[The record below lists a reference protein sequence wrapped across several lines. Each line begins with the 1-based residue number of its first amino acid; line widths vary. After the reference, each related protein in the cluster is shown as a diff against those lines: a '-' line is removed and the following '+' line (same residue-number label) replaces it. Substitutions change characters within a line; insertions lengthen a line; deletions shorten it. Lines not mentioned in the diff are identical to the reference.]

1 MTVANK
7 SLVLG
12 VSMSSHDRSAA
23 LLRDG
28 ALVAAISEERLDR
41 RKKSQGFYAGGGRVV
56 LPPLSSITCV
66 LREAGVRLDDV
77 DLVVCGRSVTTCRAD
92 LLRYLP
98 VDPDRVVEP
107 DLPAHHLGHAYSA
120 YFTAPYEECDVLVI
134 DEQGHW
140 LPDGTFERCT
150 WFAGDAGGLRLR
162 RRFLGTPSLLSLGMF
177 FDVFAAL
184 TGLSEAGLP
193 AAGKL
198 MALAAYGRPRP
209 EWAPLVQLHPDGD
222 AVVDLTALDA
232 FLEAVPMPTHEGYA
246 GWPVQTVEQL
256 RLKYRPVHWGTALAT
271 DLARKAQD
279 ELESAVLH
287 TAGALRATST
297 ARHLAYAG
305 GVALN
310 CTANARLREAG
321 YDDVFVHPAAT
332 DDGVAVG
339 LAAYGWLDVLG
350 NPRRPQPRFDAH
362 LGPSH
367 PPAGAV
373 AALRRYGLAD
383 HGVPAEAGAVAEL
396 IAEGRIVC
404 WFAGRSEWG
413 PRALGA
419 RSILADPTAEGIV
432 ARLNSRVKFR
442 EPFRPF
448 GLSVAEAH
456 AGELLDLDE
465 VPASLGPY
473 MVSVAPIRDPR
484 LRPVRHRDG
493 TVRYQTVAPAQGR
506 YHDLLLAMQERI
518 GLAAVLNT
526 SFNTCGEP
534 LVETPLDAV
543 RQFLLCEADA
553 LYLDGLLV
561 ESRKLSAE
569 VRAAALAAA
578 RADSDVDVLAL
589 ALQQEAAGYPAT
601 ARENVDRVEPCLAQG
616 AHRIRDRAALLMRLA
631 LLDDDPE
638 SAVRH
643 ADEVLHWSGMPSVAA
658 AAAAAIAR
666 HGASPSLPDRDAA
679 ELLAAMA
686 PQGRALSTLRA
697 VFGTPAGAAG
707 RPR

>member
-1 MTVANK
+1 MANK
-7 SLVLG
+7 AVVLG

-28 ALVAAISEERLDR
+28 TVVAAISEERLDR

-66 LREAGVRLDDV
+66 LREAGLRLDEV

-120 YFTAPYEECDVLVI
+120 YFTAPYEKCDVLVI

-140 LPDGTFERCT
+140 LPDSTFERCT
-150 WFAGDAGGLRLR
+150 WFAGDGGVLRLR
-162 RRFLGTPSLLSLGMF
+162 HRFLGTSASLSLGMF

-198 MALAAYGRPRP
+198 MALAAYGTSRP
-209 EWAPLVQLHPDGD
+209 EWAPLVELCSDGD
-222 AVVDLTALDA
+222 AVVDLATLDT
-232 FLEAVPMPTHEGYA
+232 FLEAAAVPTYEGYA
-246 GWPVQTVEQL
+246 GWPIRTVEQL
-256 RLKYRPVHWGTALAT
+256 RLKYQPVHWGSALAT

-279 ELESAVLH
+279 ELETAVLH
-287 TAGALRATST
+287 TATALRATS
-297 ARHLAYAG
+297 ASRHLAYAG

-339 LAAYGWLDVLG
+339 LAAYGWLEVLG
-350 NPRRPQPRFDAH
+350 NPRHPQPRFHAH
-362 LGPSH
+362 LGPCY
-367 PPAGAV
+367 PPAGTV

-383 HGVPAEAGAVAEL
+383 HASPAKVSAVAEL
-396 IAEGRIVC
+396 IAEGNIVC

-413 PRALGA
+413 PRALGS

-432 ARLNSRVKFR
+432 DRLNSRVKFR

-448 GLSVAEAH
+448 GLSVADAQ
-456 AGELLDLDE
+456 AGDLLDLGE

-484 LRPVRHRDG
+484 LRPVQHRDG
-493 TVRYQTVAPAQGR
+493 TVRYQTVASSQGH
-506 YHDLLLAMQERI
+506 YHELLLAMRKRI

-534 LVETPLDAV
+534 LVETPQDAV
-543 RQFLLCEADA
+543 RQFLLCDADA
-553 LYLDGLLV
+553 LYLDGTLI
-561 ESRKLSAE
+561 ESRDLPSG

-578 RADSDVDVLAL
+578 RADSDVDALSL

-601 ARENVDRVEPCLAQG
+601 ARRNVDRVEPCLALG
-616 AHRIRDRAALLMRLA
+616 AQRIRDRAALLMRLA
-631 LLDDDPE
+631 LLDNDLE
-638 SAVRH
+638 SAVGH
-643 ADEVLHWSGMPSVAA
+643 ADEVLRWSGMPIVAA
-658 AAAAAIAR
+658 AAATTIAR
-666 HGASPSLPDRDAA
+666 HGASPALPDRDAA
-679 ELLAAMA
+679 SLLAAMA
-686 PQGRALSTLRA
+686 PQGQALSTLQA
-697 VFGTPAGAAG
+697 VFGAPGTTPGQ
-707 RPR
+707 PW